1 MAAPLFT
8 VVDARTAAE
17 FANFNHPIPTVTG
30 AVKRLLEKDTCKD
43 AVRLLPVLSRAH
55 GKIAI
60 SLMDI
65 VFVGG
70 GILVSN
76 FKFVDKVME
85 QLAGKD
91 VADGQTKGLDF
102 DLHSNYAKW
111 RQLLMVLHR
120 EATGVE
126 KEEREEESQDVAIED
141 KAAWFK
147 STYHF
152 ALEPEAFSSG
162 LYAKSLMKQGLGYAL
177 DARTDWRRAKP
188 ANGRRG
194 EVLDDPKKKELPGKV
209 HLGSGQDVYDCLIR
223 KMMSILLLFGD
234 ADISKQG
241 FASNSHGVVAGT
253 VRWIA
258 LEDVFALKKACFGMQ
273 KLARDKAEALADWFE
288 EKLSSAVKTPSLKT
302 LSCAIREH
310 LDVLE
315 ARIDSRAYSTP
326 PATKRGA
333 TFETPAAP
341 SKRQKKAAAKAAKAA
356 EAAAAA
362 GKVKKPPAD
371 GKKKK
376 GDLLERMEGGNPAGL
391 SPLHGFRV
399 PGFTFR
405 KVWVTSWVSGFVQS
419 AGYKLRWV
427 SGFGS
432 TSAPTIRDDD

>member
-1 MAAPLFT
+1 MSVPLFT

-17 FANFNHPIPTVTG
+17 FVNFNHPIPTVTG

-43 AVRLLPVLSRAH
+43 AVRLLPILSKAH
-55 GKIAI
+55 GKTAI

-65 VFVGG
+65 VFMGG
-70 GILVSN
+70 GSLVGN

-91 VADGQTKGLDF
+91 VAHGQTNGLDF
-102 DLHSNYAKW
+102 DLHANYAKW

-141 KAAWFK
+141 KTAWFK

-152 ALEPEAFSSG
+152 ALEPESFSSG

-194 EVLDDPKKKELPGKV
+194 EMLEDPKKRELPGKV
-209 HLGSGQDVYDCLIR
+209 HLGSGQDVYDCLVR

-241 FASNSHGVVAGT
+241 FTSGSHGLVAGT

-288 EKLSSAVKTPSLKT
+288 EKLSAVIKTPSLKT

-315 ARIDSRAYSTP
+315 ARIDSRAHSTP
-326 PATKRGA
+326 SVTKRGA
-333 TFETPAAP
+333 ALEPPSPP
-341 SKRQKKAAAKAAKAA
+341 SKRQKKAAAKVAKAA

-362 GKVKKPPAD
+362 GKVVKKPKAE

-376 GDLLERMEGGNPAGL
+376 GDLLERMEGGNPDGPPCRNFANGTCNGKCRF
-391 SPLHGFRV
+391 SHEEKPSDVGED
-399 PGFTFR
+399 G
-405 KVWVTSWVSGFVQS
+405 
-419 AGYKLRWV
+419 
-427 SGFGS
+427 
-432 TSAPTIRDDD
+432 DDEGGD

>member
-1 MAAPLFT
+1 
-8 VVDARTAAE
+8 
-17 FANFNHPIPTVTG
+17 
-30 AVKRLLEKDTCKD
+30 
-43 AVRLLPVLSRAH
+43 
-55 GKIAI
+55 
-60 SLMDI
+60 MDI
-65 VFVGG
+65 VFMGG
-70 GILVSN
+70 GSLVAN
-76 FKFVDKVME
+76 FKLVDKVMD

-91 VADGQTKGLDF
+91 VADGRARGLDF
-102 DLHSNYAKW
+102 DLRADYPKW

-141 KAAWFK
+141 KTVWFK

-152 ALEPEAFSSG
+152 ALEPDAFSSG

-194 EVLDDPKKKELPGKV
+194 EMLDDSKKKELPGKV
-209 HLGSGQDVYDCLIR
+209 HLASGQDVYDCLMR

-241 FASNSHGVVAGT
+241 FTSGSHGVVAGT

-258 LEDVFALKKACFGMQ
+258 LEDVFALKKACFGLQ
-273 KLARDKAEALADWFE
+273 RLARDKAEALVDWFE
-288 EKLSSAVKTPSLKT
+288 EKLSAVIKTPSLKT
-302 LSCAIREH
+302 LSCAVREH

-315 ARIDSRAYSTP
+315 ARIDSRAHSTP
-326 PATKRGA
+326 STPSVPKRGA
-333 TFETPAAP
+333 ALEPPSAP

-362 GKVKKPPAD
+362 GKVVKKSPAD

-376 GDLLERMEGGNPAGL
+376 GDLLERMEGGNPAG
-391 SPLHGFRV
+391 PPCRNFA
-399 PGFTFR
+399 
-405 KVWVTSWVSGFVQS
+405 SGTCNGKCRFS
-419 AGYKLRWV
+419 HEEKPSDGAEDG
-427 SGFGS
+427 
-432 TSAPTIRDDD
+432 DDEEE